1 LVSICRLLST
11 YLGSTNA
18 LADLAPI
25 ESGRTSVADYTGG
38 TSLKFGRMMPLA
50 FLLFTTVGTQF
61 AHTIASAAQAHG
73 QDDDITVLT
82 LTLAPAE
89 VLHG

>member
-1 LVSICRLLST
+1 MTESRLLSI
-11 YLGSTNA
+11 YPGSASA

-50 FLLFTTVGTQF
+50 FILFTTVGTQF
-61 AHTIASAAQAHG
+61 AQTIASAAQAHG
-73 QDDDITVLT
+73 QEDGITVLT
-82 LTLAPAE
+82 LAFAPVE
-89 VLHG
+89 VLHA